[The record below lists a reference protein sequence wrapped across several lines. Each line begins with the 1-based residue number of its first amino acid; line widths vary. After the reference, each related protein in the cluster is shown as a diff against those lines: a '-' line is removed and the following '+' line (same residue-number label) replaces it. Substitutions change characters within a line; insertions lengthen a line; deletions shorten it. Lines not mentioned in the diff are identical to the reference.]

1 MKLEL
6 HKKQLVN
13 LSKDNNV
20 LPDELTPQ
28 VGGGNNTVWCPPP
41 SVDSPNRPG
50 CNISDRQGLTMACCE
65 IP

>member
-13 LSKDNNV
+13 LSQDANI
-20 LPDELTPQ
+20 LPNELTPQ
-28 VGGGNNTVWCPPP
+28 IGGGAVTAGCFPP

-50 CNISDRQGLTMACCE
+50 CNISNPAGTTRPCCE